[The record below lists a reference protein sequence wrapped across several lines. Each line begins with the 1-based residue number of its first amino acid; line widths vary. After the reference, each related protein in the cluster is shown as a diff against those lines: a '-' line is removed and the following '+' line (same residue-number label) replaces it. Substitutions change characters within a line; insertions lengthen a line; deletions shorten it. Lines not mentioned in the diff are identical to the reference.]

1 MIDPSE
7 WSLARFVVSPP
18 HEQAKKKSQAGGAE
32 DEWPRNGN
40 RDPGEDNETD
50 GHNGASAG
58 TWNAQA
64 AVSSDE
70 TWFA

>member
-1 MIDPSE
+1 MP
-7 WSLARFVVSPP
+7 PP
-18 HEQAKKKSQAGGAE
+18 HEQAKNKSQAGGAE

-50 GHNGASAG
+50 GDNCAWAS

-64 AVSSDE
+64 AVFSNE
-70 TWFA
+70 IWFA